1 MVYPKTRMKQSR
13 REPRQPLK
21 YHTLLLSSLVTIP
34 VIDNQKN
41 LAVKEDISDKY
52 RITYE
57 NVNINDIVRFSSGG
71 VNVYALIDRIT
82 KNSIHL
88 IILKHKVVNGKNYFY
103 KTDNIIP
110 GLSSGGKN
118 YAKFTRK
125 IIKIGNW

>member
-1 MVYPKTRMKQSR
+1 MTEHMKRQR
-13 REPRQPLK
+13 DFWNETAKYQRFNRE
-21 YHTLLLSSLVTIP
+21 YDEMLV
-34 VIDNQKN
+34 
-41 LAVKEDISDKY
+41 VKEDISDKY